1 MMDNDNKLDRF
12 LKLGKAGEG
21 TYGVVYKAKNKLTG
35 KKVALKKIKLQKFY
49 NKGCSEGVPSTA
61 MREITLLKGVRHSSI
76 VELLDVMYTTDKLY
90 LVFEYLDLDLK
101 KYMDFSKVALGQ
113 ELVKSY
119 MKQLLDAMAYLHS
132 HRILHRDLKPQNLLV
147 DKEGHIKLA
156 DFGLSR
162 SFSLPTKTYTH
173 EVITMWYRAPELL
186 LGEKMYCTGVD
197 MWSLGCVMAE
207 MLMKKALFPGDSEI
221 DQLYKIFKVM
231 GTPSEA
237 CWQGVTLLPDFKAAF
252 PQWKRQ
258 NFQQIIRFHSAE
270 EEHLLKSLLT
280 YDPARRKTA
289 KELLKSNYVKTAKLT
304 TPDLGAFPPDDILEE
319 SGSA

>member
-1 MMDNDNKLDRF
+1 MDNDNKLDRF

-35 KKVALKKIKLQKFY
+35 KNVALKKIKLQKFY

-101 KYMDFSKVALGQ
+101 RYMDHSKQPLEA
-113 ELVKSY
+113 ELVKNY
-119 MKQLLDAMAYLHS
+119 MKQLLDAIAYLHS

-147 DKEGHIKLA
+147 DKEGHIKMA
-156 DFGLSR
+156 DFGLAR
-162 SFSLPTKTYTH
+162 SFSLPTRTYTH

-197 MWSLGCVMAE
+197 IWSLGCVMAE
-207 MLMKKALFPGDSEI
+207 MLMKRALFPGDSEI
-221 DQLYKIFKVM
+221 DQLYKIFRIM
-231 GTPSEA
+231 GTPQEDD
-237 CWQGVTLLPDFKAAF
+237 WPGVQLLPDFKAAF
-252 PQWKRQ
+252 PKWLPKNLRDIVKF
-258 NFQQIIRFHSAE
+258 NNTE
-270 EEHLLKSLLT
+270 EEILLKEMLT
-280 YDPARRKTA
+280 YDPAKRKTA
-289 KELLKSNYVKTAKLT
+289 KELLKYNYLKTAKLT
-304 TPDLGAFPPDDILEE
+304 TPDLTAFPVEE
-319 SGSA
+319 TIDEAGPS

>member
-1 MMDNDNKLDRF
+1 MDNDNKLDRF

-35 KKVALKKIKLQKFY
+35 KNVALKKIKLQKFY

-90 LVFEYLDLDLK
+90 LVFEYLELDLK
-101 KYMDFSKVALGQ
+101 RYTDTCRYPLEQ
-113 ELVKSY
+113 ELVKNY

-132 HRILHRDLKPQNLLV
+132 HRILHRDLKPQNLLL

-162 SFSLPTKTYTH
+162 SFSLPTRTYTH
-173 EVITMWYRAPELL
+173 EVVTMWYRAPELL

-197 MWSLGCVMAE
+197 IWSLGCVMAE
-207 MLMKKALFPGDSEI
+207 MLMKRALFPGDSEI
-221 DQLYKIFKVM
+221 DQLYKIFKIL
-231 GTPSEA
+231 GTPNEDS
-237 CWQGVTLLPDFKAAF
+237 WRGVTLLPDYKPAF
-252 PQWKRQ
+252 PRWTAQ
-258 NFQQIIRFHSAE
+258 NLQDIIRFHCSE
-270 EEHLLKSLLT
+270 EEQLLQCMLV
-280 YDPARRKTA
+280 YDPAKRKTA
-289 KELLKSNYVKTAKLT
+289 KELLKCVYLKTAKLT
-304 TPDLGAFPPDDILEE
+304 TPDLNAFPPDDAMEE
-319 SGSA
+319 AGPS

>member
-1 MMDNDNKLDRF
+1 MDNDNRLDRF

-35 KKVALKKIKLQKFY
+35 KNVALKKIKLQKFY

-90 LVFEYLDLDLK
+90 LVFEYLELDLK
-101 KYMDFSKVALGQ
+101 RYMDNTKYPLDE
-113 ELVKSY
+113 ELIKNY
-119 MKQLLDAMAYLHS
+119 MKQLLDAMAYLHC

-173 EVITMWYRAPELL
+173 EVVTMWYRAPELL

-197 MWSLGCVMAE
+197 VWSLGCVMAE
-207 MLMKKALFPGDSEI
+207 MVILRL
-221 DQLYKIFKVM
+221 
-231 GTPSEA
+231 T
-237 CWQGVTLLPDFKAAF
+237 
-252 PQWKRQ
+252 
-258 NFQQIIRFHSAE
+258 NFI
-270 EEHLLKSLLT
+270 K
-280 YDPARRKTA
+280 Y
-289 KELLKSNYVKTAKLT
+289 
-304 TPDLGAFPPDDILEE
+304 LEY
-319 SGSA
+319 